1 MAVWDIDVPGTHGVL
16 TAASKAVTGLQTPV
30 KSLGAALE
38 GVAGAVP
45 STVVVQALGG
55 FAENGLSPDLT
66 GAVLSAGAALSGT
79 TEAVGH
85 YVAGD
90 QAMATIAEKSALI
103 AAGTGPALGTGLGAA
118 QGIEPG
124 TEPASAGDGAIGR
137 WPLPDAGTQH
147 SSGGSAGGGSPFPGP
162 GRVSEPGTGGG
173 PRWKLP

>member
-16 TAASKAVTGLQTPV
+16 AAASKAVTGLQTPV

-55 FAENGLSPDLT
+55 FAEDGVSPDLT

-103 AAGTGPALGTGLGAA
+103 AAGTGPALGTGLAAA

-124 TEPASAGDGAIGR
+124 TDPASAGGGWAF
-137 WPLPDAGTQH
+137 PDAGAQP
-147 SSGGSAGGGSPFPGP
+147 SGAGWGGSPFPSP
-162 GRVSEPGTGGG
+162 GRVSEPRTGGG
-173 PRWKLP
+173 SLWRLP

>member
-16 TAASKAVTGLQTPV
+16 AAASKAVTGLQTPV

-55 FAENGLSPDLT
+55 VAEDGLGPDLT

-103 AAGTGPALGTGLGAA
+103 AAGTGPALGTGLAAA

-124 TEPASAGDGAIGR
+124 TDPASAGVG
-137 WPLPDAGTQH
+137 WPFRDAGTQH
-147 SSGGSAGGGSPFPGP
+147 SSGGSAGGGSLFPGP